1 MELDVLKE
9 KWVEQD
15 RKLDGIIR
23 LSRQL
28 LIAANMNRVRSPM
41 RRFALFTGVGAL
53 LGLIGLVIL
62 GQFIH
67 AHWAEPRFALPA
79 MALHVW
85 VIAYVVTSIRQMVM
99 ALQIDFDK
107 PVTLVQKQIESLR
120 VLRLQVVRWALLTG
134 QLVWWI
140 PLLVVTLK
148 GFWGVDAY
156 QVLGSG
162 YLIANVAIG
171 VAVIP
176 VAIWASKKFGERLGS
191 SPTMQWLMRELAGYN
206 LNAAKGFLRTLSEFK
221 DEMSD

>member
-15 RKLDGIIR
+15 RKLDGSVR
-23 LSRQL
+23 LSRQIL
-28 LIAANMNRVRSPM
+28 MAANTNRVRSPM
-41 RRFALFTGVGAL
+41 RRFALFTGVGTL
-53 LGLIGLVIL
+53 LGLISLVIL

-67 AHWAEPRFALPA
+67 AHWAEPQFALPA

-85 VIAYVVTSIRQMVM
+85 VIAYVVTAIRQMVM

-120 VLRLQVVRWALLTG
+120 VLRLHMVRWALLTG

-140 PLLVVTLK
+140 PLLVVMLK
-148 GFWGVDAY
+148 GFWDVDLY
-156 QVLGSG
+156 KVLGSG
-162 YLIANVAIG
+162 LLIANVAMG

-176 VAIWASKKFGERLGS
+176 VAIWVSKKFGERMGGS
-191 SPTMQWLMRELAGYN
+191 PAMQWLMRELAGYN
-206 LNAAKGFLRTLSEFK
+206 LNAANGFLRTLSEFK

>member
-53 LGLIGLVIL
+53 LGLISLVIL

-85 VIAYVVTSIRQMVM
+85 VIVYVATSIRQMVM
-99 ALQIDFDK
+99 ALRIDFNQ
-107 PVTLVQKQIESLR
+107 PVTLVQKQIEHLR
-120 VLRLQVVRWALLTG
+120 VLRLHVVRWALLTG

-140 PLLVVTLK
+140 PLLVVLLK
-148 GFWGVDAY
+148 GFWDVDAY
-156 QVLGSG
+156 KVFGSG
-162 YLIANVAIG
+162 FLIANVAIG
-171 VAVIP
+171 VALIP
-176 VAIWASKKFGERLGS
+176 VAIWVSNKFGERMGS
-191 SPTMQWLMRELAGYN
+191 FPTMQSLMRELAGYN
-206 LNAAKGFLRTLSEFK
+206 LNAATGFLGTLSEFK
-221 DEMSD
+221 NEMSE

>member
-15 RKLDGIIR
+15 RKLNGSIR
-23 LSRQL
+23 LNRQL
-28 LIAANMNRVRSPM
+28 LIAANMSRVQPPL

-53 LGLIGLVIL
+53 LGLVVLVIL
-62 GQFIH
+62 GQFIY

-79 MALHVW
+79 VALHVW
-85 VIAYVVTSIRQMVM
+85 LIAYVVTSIRQIVM

-107 PVTLVQKQIESLR
+107 PVTLIQKQIESLR
-120 VLRLQVVRWALLTG
+120 VLRLHVVRWALLTG

-148 GFWGVDAY
+148 GFWDVDAY
-156 QVLGSG
+156 KVFTSG
-162 YLIANVAIG
+162 LLITNVTLG

-176 VAIWASKKFGERLGS
+176 VAIWASKKFGERMGS
-191 SPTMQWLMRELAGYN
+191 SPPMQWLVRELAGYN
-206 LNAAKGFLRTLSEFK
+206 LSAATGSLKTLSEFE
-221 DEMSD
+221 DEKRD

>member
-15 RKLDGIIR
+15 QKLDESIR

-28 LIAANMNRVRSPM
+28 LMAANRNRVRSPM
-41 RRFALFTGVGAL
+41 RRFALFTGVGTL
-53 LGLIGLVIL
+53 LGLISLVIL
-62 GQFIH
+62 GRFIH
-67 AHWAEPRFALPA
+67 AYWAEPRFALPA
-79 MALHVW
+79 MVLHVW
-85 VIAYVVTSIRQMVM
+85 VVAYVATSIRQMVM

-120 VLRLQVVRWALLTG
+120 VLRLHLVRWALLTG

-140 PLLVVTLK
+140 PLLVVMLK
-148 GFWGVDAY
+148 GFWDVDPY
-156 QVLGSG
+156 KVFGSG
-162 YLIANVAIG
+162 FLIANVAIG

-176 VAIWASKKFGERLGS
+176 VAIWVSRKFGERMRS
-191 SPTMQWLMRELAGYN
+191 SPAMQWLMRELAGYN
-206 LNAAKGFLRTLSEFK
+206 LNAANGFLRTLSEFK

>member
-15 RKLDGIIR
+15 RKLDGSIR
-23 LSRQL
+23 LNRQL
-28 LIAANMNRVRSPM
+28 LVAANMSRVRSPL
-41 RRFALFTGVGAL
+41 RRFALFTGMGTL
-53 LGLIGLVIL
+53 LGLICLVIL

-79 MALHVW
+79 VALHVW
-85 VIAYVVTSIRQMVM
+85 VIAYIVTSIRQMVM

-107 PVTLVQKQIESLR
+107 PVTLIQKQIESLR
-120 VLRLQVVRWALLTG
+120 ALRLQMVRWALLTG

-148 GFWGVDAY
+148 GFWDVDAY
-156 QVLGSG
+156 KVLGSG
-162 YLIANVAIG
+162 FLMINVAIG

-176 VAIWASKKFGERLGS
+176 VTIWASKKFGKRMGS
-191 SPTMQWLMRELAGYN
+191 SQPMQWLMLQVAGYN
-206 LNAAKGFLRTLSEFK
+206 LSAANSFLRTLAEFE
-221 DEMSD
+221 DETRN

>member
-1 MELDVLKE
+1 MELDLLKE
-9 KWVEQD
+9 KWAEQD
-15 RKLDGIIR
+15 RKLDGIIH

-28 LIAANMNRVRSPM
+28 LIAAKMNRVRSPM
-41 RRFALFTGVGAL
+41 RRFALFAGVGAL
-53 LGLIGLVIL
+53 LGLISLVIL
-62 GQFIH
+62 GQFIY
-67 AHWAEPRFALPA
+67 AHWEEPRFALPA

-85 VIAYVVTSIRQMVM
+85 VIAYVATSIRQMVM

-140 PLLVVTLK
+140 PLLVVMLK

-162 YLIANVAIG
+162 YLIANVATG

-176 VAIWASKKFGERLGS
+176 LAIWVSKKFGERLGS

-206 LNAAKGFLRTLSEFK
+206 LNAANGFLRTLSEFK